1 MRLVAFISFVLL
13 SFGGYAQSSVLG
25 KWVTI
30 DDNTGEQRS
39 VIELFEKNGKVHGKI
54 VKIFPRPG
62 KDPDPIC
69 NECPEDDSRY
79 KKKIVGM
86 EILQGMS
93 KDGDGYGDGSI
104 LDPESGKIY
113 RCKIWIEDSNLM
125 VRGYWGPFYRTQE
138 WKRAN

>member
-1 MRLVAFISFVLL
+1 MHALITLSFTLL
-13 SFGGYAQSSVLG
+13 SFAGWSQSSVLG

-30 DDNTGEQRS
+30 DDNSGEQRS
-39 VIELFEKNGKVHGKI
+39 VVELSERNGKVYGKI

-69 NECPEDDSRY
+69 NECPEDDARH
-79 KKKIVGM
+79 KKKIIGM
-86 EILQGMS
+86 EILQGMN
-93 KDGDGYGDGSI
+93 KDGDNYDGGNI

-125 VRGYWGPFYRTQE
+125 VRGYWGPFYRTQV

>member
-1 MRLVAFISFVLL
+1 MGLLMTISCILL
-13 SFGGYAQSSVLG
+13 SLAGFSQSSVLG

-39 VIELFEKNGKVHGKI
+39 VVELFERNGKVYGKI
-54 VKIFPRPG
+54 VKIFPKPG
-62 KDPDPIC
+62 KDPDPVC
-69 NECPEDDSRY
+69 NECPENDSRY

-93 KDGDGYGDGSI
+93 KDGESYDDGSI

-113 RCKIWIEDSNLM
+113 RCKIWIENSNLM

-138 WKRAN
+138 WKRTN